1 MPFCSK
7 CGQRLEEEARF
18 CSRCG
23 EAVNQNER
31 RDFSERR
38 IRYEGETHK
47 CPNCGEIINSFT
59 AHCPS
64 CGYEIRGVQSSLSVR
79 EFSARLDEIESR
91 KMPDSNEKP
100 SWLKRVFGN
109 DFQDEEEVE
118 KARRRFREQKRT
130 EMVNFII
137 NYSVPNTKEDIL
149 EFLLLANSNIKGT
162 KGVSHAVTKAWI
174 AKLEQVYQKAEA
186 SVENE
191 QDFLQ
196 MKALYDD
203 AKKYIKREKY
213 KVITLIIVVL
223 LIAGFCLVPRLTIRI
238 FVCAIVVAVVWKIF
252 RKKDGH

>member
-7 CGQRLEEEARF
+7 CGQRLEEGARF

-64 CGYEIRGVQSSLSVR
+64 CGYEIRGVRSSLSVR

-118 KARRRFREQKRT
+118 KARRRFRE
-130 EMVNFII
+130 
-137 NYSVPNTKEDIL
+137 
-149 EFLLLANSNIKGT
+149 
-162 KGVSHAVTKAWI
+162 
-174 AKLEQVYQKAEA
+174 
-186 SVENE
+186 
-191 QDFLQ
+191 
-196 MKALYDD
+196 
-203 AKKYIKREKY
+203 
-213 KVITLIIVVL
+213 
-223 LIAGFCLVPRLTIRI
+223 
-238 FVCAIVVAVVWKIF
+238 
-252 RKKDGH
+252 